1 MRRSIVILLSALI
14 SFSLFLLVE
23 RAFGADNRTT
33 VENKNTPVPS
43 AISPSVQSYSQVIC
57 SFPVNAGMQTSVI
70 GISGGTGIF
79 IDGSQETPNADPPY
93 TFTQTSYQFN
103 DSDGITND
111 VIDTTGVTV

>member
-1 MRRSIVILLSALI
+1 MRRSFIVIISALI
-14 SFSLFLLVE
+14 SFALFLIVE

-70 GISGGTGIF
+70 GISGGT
-79 IDGSQETPNADPPY
+79 
-93 TFTQTSYQFN
+93 TFTDWECVRRMTSKMLFSAGLKVASIN
-103 DSDGITND
+103 LLCIGSDRDWETSR
-111 VIDTTGVTV
+111 